1 MDDFVDELEDDILY
15 EEQLNDMI
23 KEVPPEP
30 KKVKKQYTE
39 QTNKPYTAQQKKQKV
54 KQLVQNGDDDDEYY
68 MPRTTRNVK
77 QNNMEYATQ
86 MPTQLPMQMP
96 TQVPVVQTNNPYSL
110 NKLKEMIN
118 LNKIKLPIFTIL
130 LFFVLSLPLINNI
143 ISNYVPIMK
152 NELDGSPT
160 IINILIRSVFF
171 GLTVLVFSQLI

>member
-1 MDDFVDELEDDILY
+1 
-15 EEQLNDMI
+15 
-23 KEVPPEP
+23 
-30 KKVKKQYTE
+30 
-39 QTNKPYTAQQKKQKV
+39 
-54 KQLVQNGDDDDEYY
+54 
-68 MPRTTRNVK
+68 
-77 QNNMEYATQ
+77 
-86 MPTQLPMQMP
+86 MP